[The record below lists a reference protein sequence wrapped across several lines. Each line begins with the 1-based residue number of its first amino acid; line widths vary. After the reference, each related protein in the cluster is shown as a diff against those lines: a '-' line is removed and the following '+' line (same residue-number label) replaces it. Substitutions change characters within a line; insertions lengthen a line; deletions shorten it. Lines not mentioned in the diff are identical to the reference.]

1 LPYRE
6 STPTLRLLTGSLFGF
21 GTAWFGLPYVEESMR
36 ETREIL
42 IRKFSISSKK
52 N

>member
-6 STPTLRLLTGSLFGF
+6 STPFLRLLTGFLFGF

-36 ETREIL
+36 ETL
-42 IRKFSISSKK
+42 GLMDKKFSTILHS
-52 N
+52 